1 MKKSWNSE
9 MPATQSDSSA
19 DDRGGESVATQP
31 GKLLFDLSGIDRS
44 KLMVDRALLEK
55 WNPHRHEMA
64 LLDGVVWHAP
74 DLSNGLGI
82 KHIRDDEFWVRGHFP
97 GKPMFPGVLM
107 IETAAQLACY
117 LFIRRKEEPTLAV
130 FLRIENAAFRSA
142 VVPGDDLYI
151 LCREVKRQKR
161 RFISDVQG
169 IVGDRIAFDAQISG
183 MSVESR

>member
-1 MKKSWNSE
+1 MQATPSE
-9 MPATQSDSSA
+9 SSTA
-19 DDRGGESVATQP
+19 DRSGEPGAPLP
-31 GKLLFDLSGIDRS
+31 GKLLFDISGIDRT
-44 KLMVDRALLEK
+44 KLMADRALLEK

-64 LLDGVVWHAP
+64 LLDGVVWHAD

-117 LFIRRKEEPTLAV
+117 LFIRRKAEPTLAV
-130 FLRIENAAFRSA
+130 FLRIESAAFRNA

-169 IVGDRIAFDAQISG
+169 VVGDRIAFDAQISG
-183 MSVESR
+183 MSVES